1 MNKKALLPLAL
12 IAMAAVFTGCAHQ
25 KTRNGSH
32 TKVLGGLVDIE
43 KGAYQPAPRTSVD
56 VNVNELVGDAGDV
69 SGTQVKVLW
78 GLIST
83 NDY

>member
-12 IAMAAVFTGCAHQ
+12 LASVAVFSGCAHQ
-25 KTRNGSH
+25 KTRTGSH
-32 TKVLGGLVDIE
+32 TNILGGLVDIE

-56 VNVNELVGDAGDV
+56 ANVNELVGDAGNV

-78 GLIST
+78 GLFTT

>member
-12 IAMAAVFTGCAHQ
+12 ISVAAVLSGCAHQ
-25 KTRNGSH
+25 NTRTGSR
-32 TKVLGGLVDIE
+32 TNILGGLVEVE
-43 KGAYQPAPRTSVD
+43 KGAYQPAPIVSID
-56 VNVNELVGDAGDV
+56 GNSNELIGDAGKP

-78 GLIST
+78 GVFSN

>member
-12 IAMAAVFTGCAHQ
+12 LASAAILSGCAHQ
-25 KTRNGSH
+25 KTRTGSH
-32 TKVLGGLVDIE
+32 TSVLGGLVDVE
-43 KGAYQPAPRTSVD
+43 KGAYQPAPRTSID
-56 VNVNELVGDAGDV
+56 INTNELVGNAGDV

-78 GLIST
+78 GLFSA

>member
-12 IAMAAVFTGCAHQ
+12 IAAATVFTGCAHQ
-25 KTRNGSH
+25 KTRTGSH
-32 TKVLGGLVDIE
+32 TSVFGGLVDVE
-43 KGAYQPAPRTSVD
+43 KGAYQPAPRASFDINT
-56 VNVNELVGDAGDV
+56 NELVGDAGDP

-78 GLIST
+78 GLFSA

>member
-12 IAMAAVFTGCAHQ
+12 LASVAVLSGCAHQ

-32 TKVLGGLVDIE
+32 TNILGGLVDIE

-56 VNVNELVGDAGDV
+56 TNVNELVGDAGNV

-78 GLIST
+78 GLFTT